1 MSRVLIVGA
10 GRQGRAIAY
19 NLSFDHEIILVDN
32 DPIKISDFI
41 TFSQE
46 NFPESASIQFQ
57 SLDASKPEDWSLM
70 YKPEGIVN
78 AASYMLSEQLTSY
91 SIKNNI
97 HYVDLGGNPDIVSLQ
112 HKMDKFA
119 LKNNVSIV
127 PDCGLAP
134 GLSQLL
140 ASYGISRIPNS
151 RSVKIYC
158 GGLPKKPLKN
168 KFKHYLFFAAEG
180 LLNEY
185 CGSEIILED
194 GELKEKECLEGK
206 EVLNIDQVGKFE
218 ASLTRGGISTAAGS
232 FYGVLDNY
240 RYKTLRWP
248 GHWDLMLKWKEDGFF
263 KQDWQQNAL
272 AFAEKK
278 LGSEI
283 PTSEEDMVVLLVQI
297 HSDDSKMEI
306 LLIDK
311 NDVETGL
318 TSMERT
324 TGFPAAEI
332 MRLAIKGDLKSGVLT
347 HELDLPSKK
356 ILRRLEKVGL
366 KFKIN

>member
-19 NLSFDHEIILVDN
+19 NLSFDHEIILVDR
-32 DPIKISDFI
+32 DSEKIEDFI
-41 TFSQE
+41 FFSQE

-57 SLDASKPEDWSLM
+57 SLDASNPEEWSLM

-78 AASYMLSEQLTSY
+78 SASYMLSEELTKY

-97 HYVDLGGNPDIVSLQ
+97 HYVDLGGNPDIVAIQ
-112 HKMDKFA
+112 HKM
-119 LKNNVSIV
+119 NNSASKKKVSIV

-134 GLSQLL
+134 GLGQLL
-140 ASYGISRIPNS
+140 ASYGLSRIPKS
-151 RSVKIYC
+151 KSVKIYC
-158 GGLPKKPLKN
+158 GGLPKRPLGN
-168 KFKHYLFFAAEG
+168 NFKHYLFFAAEG

-185 CGSEIILED
+185 SGSEMILEN
-194 GELKEKECLEGK
+194 GELQEKECLSGK
-206 EVLNIDQVGKFE
+206 ESISIEGVGNFE
-218 ASLTRGGISTAAGS
+218 ASLTRGGISTAASS

-240 RYKTLRWP
+240 KYKTLRWP
-248 GHWDLMLKWKEDGFF
+248 GHWDLMFKWKEDGFF
-263 KQDWQQNAL
+263 EKNWQDNAL
-272 AFAEKK
+272 GFAEKK
-278 LGSEI
+278 LGSKI
-283 PTSEEDMVVLLVQI
+283 PTSKEDMVILLVRVEGE
-297 HSDDSKMEI
+297 SSEMEI
-306 LLIDK
+306 LLVDE
-311 NDVETGL
+311 NDIETGL

-332 MRLAIKGDLKSGVLT
+332 MRLAIKGELKSGVLT

-356 ILRRLEKVGL
+356 ILRRLEKTGL